1 MTEGE
6 ALGAALK
13 RGDYMGAA
21 KQAGQ
26 SLAGI
31 PKEFVGALKRSLR

>member
-26 SLAGI
+26 SPAGI